1 MLSTEELD
9 RLIDDVTKPKAST
22 LIVRPY
28 DPEGAWLWTQW
39 SGSLLQLTRWKVLG
53 LAALAGA
60 NCAVVNN
67 ALQADWPLFAMPGP
81 SLDAMIASEPL
92 VARLESLS
100 TVWEYELTLC
110 TFVVT
115 FFLNQA
121 WQFRSSLYETLRT
134 IQGCCQDICLLASL
148 HVQREPQEEEGAG
161 TTAEGALT
169 LRGSGYTA
177 AAEALLEDIGRYTR
191 VAHVLFWSARGA
203 AAPDYIV
210 SQSSQDRRVDQVAR
224 FGPLVSTEGLRRLM
238 ERGELSAHEL
248 ATLRATGLAESEY
261 CYVLLEWIGLRLIEA
276 DEAGLMRGNSGQ
288 YMMLSKL
295 TTLRGSYF
303 AIGDALDFRMSLAY
317 VQFVQTLVDIL
328 VFVAPFALYPKVGA
342 WSIPLAA
349 LITYFYCGL
358 LELSKSFFD
367 AFGREGYLEQTI
379 NVEVLICEVNNAAS
393 RRWVQVNRTCSTR

>member
-1 MLSTEELD
+1 MMAIARRAPLELTRCSSPQKLSTEELD

-22 LIVRPY
+22 LIIRPY

-161 TTAEGALT
+161 ATAEGALT
-169 LRGSGYTA
+169 LRGSGYTP

-210 SQSSQDRRVDQVAR
+210 SQSSRDRRVDQVAR
-224 FGPLVSTEGLRRLM
+224 FGPLVST
-238 ERGELSAHEL
+238 
-248 ATLRATGLAESEY
+248 
-261 CYVLLEWIGLRLIEA
+261 
-276 DEAGLMRGNSGQ
+276 
-288 YMMLSKL
+288 
-295 TTLRGSYF
+295 
-303 AIGDALDFRMSLAY
+303 
-317 VQFVQTLVDIL
+317 
-328 VFVAPFALYPKVGA
+328 
-342 WSIPLAA
+342 
-349 LITYFYCGL
+349 
-358 LELSKSFFD
+358 
-367 AFGREGYLEQTI
+367 
-379 NVEVLICEVNNAAS
+379 
-393 RRWVQVNRTCSTR
+393 

>member
-295 TTLRGSYF
+295 TTLRGAYF

-342 WSIPLAA
+342 WSIPL
-349 LITYFYCGL
+349 
-358 LELSKSFFD
+358 
-367 AFGREGYLEQTI
+367 
-379 NVEVLICEVNNAAS
+379 
-393 RRWVQVNRTCSTR
+393 